1 MSVTAIDHHAVLRV
15 AICERR
21 QFDRAALRALCSH
34 DAHLL
39 VVAEAGDGP
48 ELLAQLSDDH
58 GLVVLIG
65 RSTVRQEGAAL
76 VARIRAALPQARI
89 VVVGISGESA
99 PSAATDMGADGF
111 LARDGDLADQLAAVY
126 G

>member
-1 MSVTAIDHHAVLRV
+1 MSVTAVDHHAVLRV

-34 DAHLL
+34 DVHLL
-39 VVAEAGDGP
+39 VVAEAADGA
-48 ELLAQLSDDH
+48 ELLAQLSADE

-65 RSTVRQEGAAL
+65 RSTIRQEGAAL
-76 VARIRAALPQARI
+76 VARVREALPHARI

-99 PSAATDMGADGF
+99 PSATMDVGADGF
-111 LARDGDLADQLAAVY
+111 LARDGDLAEQLAAVY